1 LNTSKSTRRAY
12 VYAEASAK
20 VIINGGTFGKPST
33 RSDYK
38 AGIMGAGE
46 VIIYGGTFGFDPS
59 KWVAPGYFTVKEGA
73 NWVVKAPVVVNDA
86 TELADAVANAVEGTQ
101 IVLTNNANYGTITA
115 GELKNVT
122 INGGEN
128 TVMTFVTDANSKLE
142 NVTLNN
148 VDFVYDGSNANSGIV
163 IDAAATV
170 KNLVIDGCS
179 FVGTGEKKGRG
190 LYGQNPN
197 ATIKFKNCVFEN
209 LGYPIYTMAGGGYES
224 LTIEG
229 CTFRLI
235 KSWAVMPQYNDYLGD
250 LTVTGCT
257 FENCTGGLVKAGKFT
272 TGHTFTFTNNT
283 VTNSAEH
290 PAKNWFT
297 IDTTAAAKVVSG
309 NTKDGAEWT
318 PGEAQGLK

>member
-1 LNTSKSTRRAY
+1 M
-12 VYAEASAK
+12 AK
-20 VIINGGTFGKPST
+20 
-33 RSDYK
+33 
-38 AGIMGAGE
+38 
-46 VIIYGGTFGFDPS
+46 
-59 KWVAPGYFTVKEGA
+59 
-73 NWVVKAPVVVNDA
+73 
-86 TELADAVANAVEGTQ
+86 
-101 IVLTNNANYGTITA
+101 
-115 GELKNVT
+115 
-122 INGGEN
+122 
-128 TVMTFVTDANSKLE
+128 
-142 NVTLNN
+142 
-148 VDFVYDGSNANSGIV
+148 
-163 IDAAATV
+163 
-170 KNLVIDGCS
+170 
-179 FVGTGEKKGRG
+179 
-190 LYGQNPN
+190 
-197 ATIKFKNCVFEN
+197 
-209 LGYPIYTMAGGGYES
+209 GGYES